1 VLLPEHGPSRGAVVL
16 HHARRESIA
25 ADANRMGQTRSEAP
39 RRDAR
44 ASRPCYCL
52 QEPWDHIIDYR
63 LGYRSWKR
71 SQAAY
76 FSTLALKL
84 NKITN
89 KAEQASSLPARD
101 VNGRWEHE
109 WQSDMAGV
117 PGGMT
122 HSRRRQATLRLSG
135 SRSGP
140 RWLGYPLFRPHRLE
154 SVSAASRL
162 VRPAGSLTRALV
174 VVESLPGGAS
184 TRYVVT
190 YRWQVCSTWRARK
203 HFYSTETCAEISNM
217 VFALRS
223 LSLPLE
229 ASSAGK
235 FATRLPAYS
244 PGRHTASHRLVRLK
258 AQPSPCA
265 VLCCP
270 RLVSDFTLRRSQLVC
285 LPARPP
291 A

>member
-1 VLLPEHGPSRGAVVL
+1 
-16 HHARRESIA
+16 
-25 ADANRMGQTRSEAP
+25 
-39 RRDAR
+39 
-44 ASRPCYCL
+44 
-52 QEPWDHIIDYR
+52 
-63 LGYRSWKR
+63 
-71 SQAAY
+71 
-76 FSTLALKL
+76 
-84 NKITN
+84 
-89 KAEQASSLPARD
+89 
-101 VNGRWEHE
+101 
-109 WQSDMAGV
+109 MAGV

-270 RLVSDFTLRRSQLVC
+270 RLVSDFTLPRSQLVC
-285 LPARPP
+285 LPACLNTFLPCALRIHRRHCPCGAARDSRLQNRMVVSWPGKGSCWPDWAGSPRPYQ
-291 A
+291 AACTLLAV